1 MRKLIGL
8 LAMISVLGVSPV
20 FATDPPVATTT
31 SDTASAPTKAE
42 PSPDAKVTTTTGTKP
57 KDGEVKLVA
66 GDSEADKQ
74 LKRLKAA
81 GYKPEVHGGEVVFCR
96 KEAVLGSRFEKKM
109 CASAESL
116 EHQMNNA
123 QEMASQAQ
131 RNSSMS
137 PRGN

>member
-1 MRKLIGL
+1 MRKLMGL
-8 LAMISVLGVSPV
+8 LAVISVAGISPV
-20 FATDPPVATTT
+20 FATDPPATTTT
-31 SDTASAPTKAE
+31 SDTASTPAKTDQPSDTKATATAT
-42 PSPDAKVTTTTGTKP
+42 AKP
-57 KDGEVKLVA
+57 ADGQVKLVA
-66 GDSEADKQ
+66 GDDAADKQ

-109 CASAESL
+109 CSTADAL
-116 EHQMNNA
+116 DQQMSTA

-131 RNSSMS
+131 RNSTIS